1 MLFKSIL
8 LRKVP
13 NSLIYIKIN
22 MPYIEII
29 NIIESCNYFASFTG
43 AAKAAKLASFF
54 GTVESE
60 NSYIDSPKYFFLI
73 IYFER

>member
-29 NIIESCNYFASFTG
+29 NIIKSCNYLASFTG
-43 AAKAAKLASFF
+43 AVKAAK
-54 GTVESE
+54 
-60 NSYIDSPKYFFLI
+60 
-73 IYFER
+73 

>member
-1 MLFKSIL
+1 
-8 LRKVP
+8 
-13 NSLIYIKIN
+13 

-60 NSYIDSPKYFFLI
+60 NSYIDSPK
-73 IYFER
+73 

>member
-1 MLFKSIL
+1 MLFKNIL

-29 NIIESCNYFASFTG
+29 NIIESYNYLASFTG
-43 AAKAAKLASFF
+43 TA
-54 GTVESE
+54 ESE
-60 NSYIDSPKYFFLI
+60 NSYIDSPK
-73 IYFER
+73 